1 MLINTLRLLHASE
14 AATQSIPYY
23 VHLDYANLFKIQH
36 VRNAFPLKPVSFS
49 RLVSYLECPGCAL
62 DQKPRRRTKEP
73 KHFTNIHQTT
83 MFGGRQPDPRL
94 VGTLLHQI
102 INLLHDERGPLTE
115 AQRTSLLTYPDQ
127 LTGFLRH
134 DLLQALRTAEKFKLA
149 IFLDE
154 LSAHEDTLRTALISP
169 LLRYQQELI
178 LSGSMVFAISERFQ
192 FKLLST
198 GKTFAGHN
206 DWGGEVAVVG
216 EFDQIRLR
224 NIGSEL
230 VPGGTPAIIEFK
242 KGLGQKKGWWDTL
255 GLALEDKDAESA
267 SDGLSQ
273 PGMAHAL
280 QLAIY
285 WLAFQTRWDVVEH
298 VLFAK
303 GRNEDVSM
311 SLHQNL
317 DLILYNLQDGC
328 QYQLLFTD
336 QSTAL
341 LALTNCIFHLNWAM
355 KSGYAWQAP
364 DHECSKTALLTEVPQ
379 CEIQVGYG
387 TISAEECYLLAREAF
402 LMFKETICWKK
413 LATE

>member
-1 MLINTLRLLHASE
+1 MLIGTLRLLQASE

-23 VHLDYANLFKIQH
+23 VHLNYSNLFKIQH

-62 DQKPRRRTKEP
+62 DQKPRRRAKEP
-73 KHFTNIHQTT
+73 KHFTNIHQTSL
-83 MFGGRQPDPRL
+83 FGGRQPDPRL

-115 AQRTSLLTYPDQ
+115 EQRMALLNHPGT
-127 LTGFLRH
+127 LNRFIRR
-134 DLLQALRTAEKFKLA
+134 DLLQALREAEKLKLA
-149 IFLDE
+149 IFFDE
-154 LSAHEDTLRTALISP
+154 LCAHEETLRTFVISP

-178 LSGSMVFAISERFQ
+178 LSGSKVFAISERFQ

-198 GKTFAGHN
+198 GKTFVNHN
-206 DWGGEVAVVG
+206 DWGGEVALVG

-224 NIGSEL
+224 NIGSEFA
-230 VPGGTPAIIEFK
+230 PGGTPAIIEFK
-242 KGLGQKKGWWDTL
+242 TGLGKKKGWDMLDL
-255 GLALEDKDAESA
+255 GLEDEDDS
-267 SDGLSQ
+267 SDGLTQ

-285 WLAFQTRWDVVEH
+285 WLAFQTRWDILEH
-298 VLFAK
+298 MMFAK
-303 GRNEDVSM
+303 GKNEDVPM
-311 SLHQNL
+311 PLHQNL

-336 QSTAL
+336 QSQAL

-355 KSGYAWQAP
+355 KSGYAWQAS
-364 DHECSKTALLTEVPQ
+364 DHECSKTVLLSDVPQ
-379 CEIQVGYG
+379 RPIQVGCE
-387 TISAEECYLLAREAF
+387 TISAEECYLLAKEAF
-402 LMFKETICWKK
+402 LMFKEMICWKK
-413 LATE
+413 LVIE

>member
-1 MLINTLRLLHASE
+1 MLISTLRLLHASE

-23 VHLDYANLFKIQH
+23 IHLNYENLFKIQH

-49 RLVSYLECPGCAL
+49 RLASYLECPGCAL
-62 DQKPRRRTKEP
+62 DQKPRRRAKEP
-73 KHFTNIHQTT
+73 KHFTNIHQAA

-94 VGTLLHQI
+94 VGTLLHQV
-102 INLLHDERGPLTE
+102 INLLHDDRGPLTE
-115 AQRTSLLTYPDQ
+115 EQRTSLLTYPDK
-127 LTGFLRH
+127 LTRFLRH
-134 DLLQALRTAEKFKLA
+134 DLLQALRAAEKFKLA

-169 LLRYQQELI
+169 LLQYQQELI

-198 GKTFAGHN
+198 GKTFADHN

-230 VPGGTPAIIEFK
+230 FPGGTPAIIEFK
-242 KGLGQKKGWWDTL
+242 KGLGKKKGWDTL
-255 GLALEDKDAESA
+255 GLGLEDTDDT
-267 SDGLSQ
+267 SDGLTQ

-285 WLAFQTRWDVVEH
+285 WLAFQTRWDVMEH
-298 VLFAK
+298 MLFAK
-303 GRNEDVSM
+303 GRNEDVPM
-311 SLHQNL
+311 PLQQNL
-317 DLILYNLQDGC
+317 DLILYNLQDGS

-336 QSTAL
+336 QSKAL
-341 LALTNCIFHLNWAM
+341 LALTNCVFHLNWAM

-364 DHECSKTALLTEVPQ
+364 DHECSKTALLTRVPQ
-379 CEIQVGYG
+379 REIQVGYG

-402 LMFKETICWKK
+402 LMFKETICWTK
-413 LATE
+413 LITE

>member
-1 MLINTLRLLHASE
+1 MLISTLRLLHASE

-23 VHLDYANLFKIQH
+23 IHLNYSNLFKIQH

-62 DQKPRRRTKEP
+62 DQKPRRRAKEP
-73 KHFTNIHQTT
+73 KHFTTIHQTT
-83 MFGGRQPDPRL
+83 LFGGRQPDPRL

-102 INLLHDERGPLTE
+102 INLLHDERGPLTAE
-115 AQRTSLLTYPDQ
+115 QRISLLTSPDK
-127 LTGFLRH
+127 LIRFLRC
-134 DLLQALRTAEKFKLA
+134 DLLQALRSAEKLKLA
-149 IFLDE
+149 IFFDE
-154 LSAHEDTLRTALISP
+154 LSAHEETLRTALISP

-178 LSGSMVFAISERFQ
+178 LSGSRVFAISERFQ

-198 GKTFAGHN
+198 GKTFADHN
-206 DWGGEVAVVG
+206 DWGGEVALVG

-230 VPGGTPAIIEFK
+230 APGGTPAIIEFK
-242 KGLGQKKGWWDTL
+242 TGLGKKKGWDML
-255 GLALEDKDAESA
+255 DLALEDKDMDDT
-267 SDGLSQ
+267 SDGLTQ
-273 PGMAHAL
+273 PGMVHAL

-285 WLAFQTRWDVVEH
+285 WLAFQTRWDMLEH
-298 VLFAK
+298 MLFAK
-303 GRNEDVSM
+303 GKNEDVPM

-336 QSTAL
+336 PSKAL

-355 KSGYAWQAP
+355 KSGYAQQVS
-364 DHECSKTALLTEVPQ
+364 DHECSKTILLTQVPQ
-379 CEIQVGYG
+379 RAIQVGSG

-402 LMFKETICWKK
+402 LTFKETICWKK
-413 LATE
+413 LVTG